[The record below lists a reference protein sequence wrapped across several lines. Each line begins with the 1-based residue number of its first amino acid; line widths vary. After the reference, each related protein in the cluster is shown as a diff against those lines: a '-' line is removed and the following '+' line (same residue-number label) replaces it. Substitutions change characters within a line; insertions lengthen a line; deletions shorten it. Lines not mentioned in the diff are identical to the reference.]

1 MRTRILIPAVLMAAM
16 ACNNAPQQSAETAEQ
31 FLAAYNLR
39 YQELLKA
46 SAEAEWKANTY
57 IMEGD
62 TVTEKE
68 VERANK
74 AMADYTGSKE
84 NIDKARKFLE
94 DTTLAPLVRKQLRS
108 VLYKAGSNPATAG
121 ALIDEKIKA
130 ENDQNTKLFSY
141 RFVVGK
147 DTVSANKIDS
157 VIQHSADLDERLRY
171 WEASKGVGIGLKD
184 GLANLQRLRNAT
196 VKELGYSDYFSYQ
209 VSDYGMTTPEMMDLC
224 HGMISDIWPLYR
236 ELHTWARYELAKK
249 YKKPVPDMLPAH
261 WLPNRWGQDWTALIE
276 VEGLDVDKAL
286 ATKEP
291 KWIVEQGEEFYK
303 SLGFSALPASFHEKS
318 SLYPAPA
325 DAKWAKNNHASAWHM
340 DNDKDVRSLMSIE
353 PNTRWWGTTLHEL
366 GHIYYYMEYSN
377 PDVPI
382 ILREGANRGYHE
394 AMGSLL
400 GLAAMQ
406 QPFLENRGLLEKG
419 LKIDQTRALMKE
431 ALEYAVVIPWGAGV
445 MTGFE
450 HELYA
455 NNLPKD
461 QYNAKWWELARK
473 YQGIEPPT
481 ARGEEYCDAASKTHI
496 NNDAAQY
503 YDYAISYILLFQFHD
518 HIAKNILKQDPHA
531 TDYWGNKEVGT
542 FLASIM
548 RPGATVDWREHLK
561 NHVGSEMS
569 AKPMLEY
576 FAPLMTWLKEQNK
589 GRKYTLPETI

>member
-1 MRTRILIPAVLMAAM
+1 MKKLFVPIALMLGIA
-16 ACNNAPQQSAETAEQ
+16 ACNQSTTPPAETAEQ
-31 FLAAYNLR
+31 FLAAYNSK
-39 YQELLKA
+39 YQELLSVA
-46 SAEAEWKANTY
+46 SEAEWKANTY
-57 IMEGD
+57 IVEGD
-62 TVTEKE
+62 SITEQEVTK
-68 VERANK
+68 ANK
-74 AMADYTGSKE
+74 AMADFTGSQE

-94 DTTLAPLVRKQLRS
+94 DKNLSPLVAKQLRS
-108 VLYKAGSNPATAG
+108 VLYKAGGAPASAG

-130 ENDQNTKLFSY
+130 ENDQNTKLFAY

-157 VIQHSADLDERLRY
+157 VLQHSANLDERLKY
-171 WEASKGVGIGLKD
+171 WEASKAVGIGLKD

-196 VKELGYSDYFSYQ
+196 VKDLGYSDYFSYQ
-209 VSDYGMTTPEMMDLC
+209 VSDYGMTTDEMMQLC
-224 HGMISDIWPLYR
+224 HQMTADIWPLYR

-249 YKKPVPDMLPAH
+249 YKKPVPDLLPAH
-261 WLPNRWGQDWTALIE
+261 WLPNRWGQDWTALME

-286 ATKEP
+286 ASKDP
-291 KWIVEQGEEFYK
+291 KWIIEQGEEFYK
-303 SLGFSALPASFHEKS
+303 SLGFAALPSTFHEKS

-325 DAKWAKNNHASAWHM
+325 GAKWAKNNHASAWHM
-340 DNDKDVRSLMSIE
+340 NNDNDVRSLMSIE

-366 GHIYYYMEYSN
+366 GHIYYFMEYSN

-450 HELYA
+450 FELYA

-481 ARGEEYCDAASKTHI
+481 ARGEEFCDAASKTHI

-531 TDYWGNKEVGT
+531 TDYWGNKEVGS
-542 FLASIM
+542 FLRKVM
-548 RPGATVDWREHLK
+548 RPGATVDWREHLR
-561 NHVGSEMS
+561 NSVGSDMS
-569 AKPMLEY
+569 AKPMLDY
-576 FAPLMTWLKEQNK
+576 FAPLMDWLKTQNK